1 MLDNL
6 QYPIKTPSQALKNA
20 LILAITAETE
30 EKSKECLKM
39 AKDFAKACSEET
51 VERIKKEIE
60 VMNFPS
66 EKKYYRLERKE
77 VYSQWVKAKN
87 KKAAWDEEYSD
98 GQDWYSEGCD
108 SVEYNA
114 VVVTKGEFDG

>member
-6 QYPIKTPSQALKNA
+6 QYPIKTPAQAFKNA

-30 EKSKECLKM
+30 EKSKECLQM
-39 AKDFAKACSEET
+39 AKEFSQACSDET

-60 VMNFPS
+60 AMNFPS

-87 KKAAWDEEYSD
+87 KKEAWDEEYSD

-114 VVVTKGEFDG
+114 VVVTKEEFDG